1 MADKSLDA
9 QQTGLLKG
17 VRKRLFLQRLR
28 SSLSTIILLVSS
40 AIFIFLL
47 IDVSEGDVIGIDH
60 FAYRLFVVHLRTPL
74 LTEIMEGFSGLA
86 SPVTVIVM
94 LIVVAAFAPG
104 PSVGRLASINLG
116 GVVIV
121 DLIFKAIVQRPRPDG
136 SGHSMFSMAFY
147 GLLIWLVWH
156 YEKDKLQRWIWCGLF
171 SGVIIMIGVSRIYLG
186 VHYATDVIG
195 GFSLALVWLVLF
207 TKLMIPSLI
216 YKKKAPQA
224 KTD

>member
-1 MADKSLDA
+1 M
-9 QQTGLLKG
+9 T
-17 VRKRLFLQRLR
+17 F
-28 SSLSTIILLVSS
+28 
-40 AIFIFLL
+40 
-47 IDVSEGDVIGIDH
+47 SEGDVIGIDH

-136 SGHSMFSMAFY
+136 FRLVVETGYSFPSGHSMFSMAFY
-147 GLLIWLVWH
+147 GPTHLACLALRERQATALDLVWPVLRCHH
-156 YEKDKLQRWIWCGLF
+156 YDWRQ
-171 SGVIIMIGVSRIYLG
+171 
-186 VHYATDVIG
+186 
-195 GFSLALVWLVLF
+195 
-207 TKLMIPSLI
+207 
-216 YKKKAPQA
+216 
-224 KTD
+224 

>member
-9 QQTGLLKG
+9 QKTGLLTG

-28 SSLSTIILLVSS
+28 ASLSKV
-40 AIFIFLL
+40 
-47 IDVSEGDVIGIDH
+47 
-60 FAYRLFVVHLRTPL
+60 
-74 LTEIMEGFSGLA
+74 MEGFSGLA

-104 PSVGRLASINLG
+104 PSVGRLASINLV
-116 GVVIV
+116 GVVAV

-136 SGHSMFSMAFY
+136 FRLVVETGYSFPSGHSMFSMAFY

-156 YEKDKLQRWIWCGLF
+156 YEKDKLQRWLWCALF
-171 SGVIIMIGVSRIYLG
+171 SGVIVMIGISRIYLG

-207 TKLMIPSLI
+207 TKLMVPSLI
-216 YKKKAPQA
+216 YKKKVPQT

>member
-121 DLIFKAIVQRPRPDG
+121 DLIFKAIVQRPRPAG
-136 SGHSMFSMAFY
+136 FR
-147 GLLIWLVWH
+147 LVV
-156 YEKDKLQRWIWCGLF
+156 EKDKLQRWIWCGLF

-216 YKKKAPQA
+216 YKKKVPQA

>member
-104 PSVGRLASINLG
+104 PSVGRLASITLA
-116 GVVIV
+116 V
-121 DLIFKAIVQRPRPDG
+121 
-136 SGHSMFSMAFY
+136 
-147 GLLIWLVWH
+147 LLL
-156 YEKDKLQRWIWCGLF
+156 LTL
-171 SGVIIMIGVSRIYLG
+171 
-186 VHYATDVIG
+186 
-195 GFSLALVWLVLF
+195 SLRLLSSALVPMALGW
-207 TKLMIPSLI
+207 
-216 YKKKAPQA
+216 
-224 KTD
+224 

>member
-1 MADKSLDA
+1 
-9 QQTGLLKG
+9 
-17 VRKRLFLQRLR
+17 
-28 SSLSTIILLVSS
+28 
-40 AIFIFLL
+40 
-47 IDVSEGDVIGIDH
+47 
-60 FAYRLFVVHLRTPL
+60 
-74 LTEIMEGFSGLA
+74 MEGFSGLA

-104 PSVGRLASINLG
+104 PSVGRLASINLV
-116 GVVIV
+116 GVVAV

-136 SGHSMFSMAFY
+136 FRLVVETGYSFPSGHSMFSMAFY

-156 YEKDKLQRWIWCGLF
+156 YEKDKLQRWLWCALF
-171 SGVIIMIGVSRIYLG
+171 SGVIIMIGISRIYLG

-207 TKLMIPSLI
+207 TKLMVPSLI
-216 YKKKAPQA
+216 YKKKVPQT

>member
-9 QQTGLLKG
+9 LQTGLLKG

-136 SGHSMFSMAFY
+136 FRLVVETGYSFPSGHSMFSMAFY

-156 YEKDKLQRWIWCGLF
+156 YEKDKLQRWIWCGDSIAYLQEE
-171 SGVIIMIGVSRIYLG
+171 STSSEDRLIISALTTWADSSSTIMRPIVAPSRPRG
-186 VHYATDVIG
+186 
-195 GFSLALVWLVLF
+195 
-207 TKLMIPSLI
+207 
-216 YKKKAPQA
+216 
-224 KTD
+224 

>member
-121 DLIFKAIVQRPRPDG
+121 DLIFKAIASPRATRCSRWLFMACSFG
-136 SGHSMFSMAFY
+136 LSGITRKTNYSAGFGVVFSP
-147 GLLIWLVWH
+147 
-156 YEKDKLQRWIWCGLF
+156 R
-171 SGVIIMIGVSRIYLG
+171 S
-186 VHYATDVIG
+186 
-195 GFSLALVWLVLF
+195 SL
-207 TKLMIPSLI
+207 
-216 YKKKAPQA
+216 
-224 KTD
+224 